1 MTSLTK
7 NLKPQTKKLLSFQL
21 QTLAKSFEGFN
32 SSLAQL
38 VEDLCHH

>member
-7 NLKPQTKKLLSFQL
+7 ILKPQTKKLFQL
-21 QTLAKSFEGFN
+21 QTLAESFEGFN

-38 VEDLCHH
+38 VEELYHH